1 MCRTRSGPRLLIA
14 VVLALALLL
23 SCASASSSSK
33 KTTTD
38 TSSSSSSS
46 TSATPSTVTTVP
58 IPSAQADSST
68 FDLVDDVVCNTT
80 TSLLVQSLYSK
91 NRGTFDRCV
100 TESDFEIFPYTGTVP
115 TADDTTRMFNCTACV
130 ATFTAVVMLDLP
142 ACSLGLMPVS
152 AVVETLLKLYVD
164 YEAGIEAPSAVEF
177 HALMAWRR
185 DSDAARDAGEPYD
198 SSSALYKQFA
208 VNLDKGLSETSV
220 SIASDLTI
228 SYDGKTAS
236 EYALDS
242 SSVSDTVA
250 SVQAA
255 DTSSSKSTSTSTASS
270 STTSTEAAS
279 AESAN
284 TQTSDAMGASVCM
297 AQRLTVMAMATAW
310 LAWRGQ

>member
-1 MCRTRSGPRLLIA
+1 MCRTRSRPQLLLA
-14 VVLALALLL
+14 VVLSLVVLL
-23 SCASASSSSK
+23 SCARAASSS
-33 KTTTD
+33 KTTT
-38 TSSSSSSS
+38 TASSTASSS

-68 FDLVDDVVCNTT
+68 FNLVDDVVCNTT

-115 TADDTTRMFNCTACV
+115 TAEDTTRMFNCSACV

-164 YEAGIEAPSAVEF
+164 YEAGAEAPSAVEF

-185 DSDAARDAGEPYD
+185 DSDLARDAGEPYD

-208 VNLDKGLSETSV
+208 KSLDKGLSETSV
-220 SIASDLTI
+220 SIAADLTI
-228 SYDGKTAS
+228 SYDGKTES

-255 DTSSSKSTSTSTASS
+255 DTSTSKTTATSTASS
-270 STTSTEAAS
+270 SATNTTQAAS

-284 TQTSDAMGASVCM
+284 TQTSDTIGACICM
-297 AQRLTVMAMATAW
+297 AQRLAVVVLATVW
-310 LAWRGQ
+310 LAWGGQ